1 MKVSVT
7 AIAAAAFAAIAIAL
21 AGCASIGQIAADASN
36 FSVTT
41 TGGGICAAASTAKA
55 TLALSA
61 DETAGVNAALASCA
75 ATNNGQ
81 SVTDVTAF
89 PALIAAMAT
98 LEQAGLM

>member
-1 MKVSVT
+1 MKISVP
-7 AIAAAAFAAIAIAL
+7 AIAALVFGAAAL

-36 FSVTT
+36 FSVTA
-41 TGGGICAAASTAKA
+41 TGGGICAGASTAKA

-61 DETAGVNAALASCA
+61 KQTAVVNAALASCA